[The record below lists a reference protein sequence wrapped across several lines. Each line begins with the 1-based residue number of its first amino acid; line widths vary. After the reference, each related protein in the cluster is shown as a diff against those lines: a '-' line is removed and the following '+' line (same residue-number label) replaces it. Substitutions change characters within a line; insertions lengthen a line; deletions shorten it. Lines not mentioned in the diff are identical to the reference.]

1 LILSRLI
8 LKVKKSLERVVKI
21 EKIVCLTDAEVVLNW
36 IQRDNRVY
44 KQFVQNRVKEVRL
57 NTDKNDWYHV
67 PGIEN
72 AADLPSRGCFPS
84 VLENEETKKRWLEG
98 PHWLLQKE
106 ENWPV
111 RQNVKE
117 RWDDPEIKD
126 AKEKGMTSLTA
137 TNESCSAMKT
147 CIIPE
152 RYYTFTKLIR
162 VTAWCLRFSRNC
174 KGNIHRGELDAKEIA
189 TAKQKWIKELQE
201 TLSQETNFKKRS

>member
-1 LILSRLI
+1 
-8 LKVKKSLERVVKI
+8 
-21 EKIVCLTDAEVVLNW
+21 
-36 IQRDNRVY
+36 
-44 KQFVQNRVKEVRL
+44 
-57 NTDKNDWYHV
+57 
-67 PGIEN
+67 
-72 AADLPSRGCFPS
+72 
-84 VLENEETKKRWLEG
+84 
-98 PHWLLQKE
+98 LLQKE

-201 TLSQETNFKKRS
+201 TLSQETNFKKRSESLGVFRDDKGILRCRGRIKRSTVAFESKFPVPYKESSYRNDYKRSS